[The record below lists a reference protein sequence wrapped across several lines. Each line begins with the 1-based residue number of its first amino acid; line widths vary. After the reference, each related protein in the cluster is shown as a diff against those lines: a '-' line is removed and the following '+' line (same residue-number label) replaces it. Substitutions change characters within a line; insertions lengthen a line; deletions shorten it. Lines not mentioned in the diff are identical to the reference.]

1 MASDDESARNVSTE
15 WAFVS
20 NHIDGS
26 DADSDGNF
34 RYDTML
40 CFSKHGTLALTFHA
54 RFMSGIVCAKC
65 FQFLK
70 PGSYAIHSAK
80 CDKDPAPSATDIK
93 KWADTDS
100 KWANLRRNYS
110 NQFSDK
116 TVIKQAIR
124 NGVGAYVVHPRFY
137 LGKTS
142 STMKIKA
149 MCITDGCVHVCAF
162 NALQRHIKKAHMS
175 VDYLLYNMDIVV
187 APTVNDVEDDDDG
200 VEREESAGNTEDD
213 CDEEAVTGK
222 RIVGGE
228 CEEDGTEDDN
238 NTIGK
243 LAEEEEE
250 ESKKEEEKLAAE
262 ETPAYSQDEECETF
276 VKEDGPSDDDTAE
289 ENHEKDVGQGGKGK
303 KKPGANQNNPAPVRK
318 SARKRRAPAR
328 Y

>member
-1 MASDDESARNVSTE
+1 MASDDETARNVSNE
-15 WAFVS
+15 WAFVT
-20 NHIDGS
+20 NHIEDS

-80 CDKDPAPSATDIK
+80 CDKDPAPSAKAIK
-93 KWADTDS
+93 DWSDTDS

-149 MCITDGCVHVCAF
+149 MCITDGCTHVCAF

-175 VDYLLYNMDIVV
+175 VDYLLYNMEIVE
-187 APTVNDVEDDDDG
+187 APTVNEVEDDDDG
-200 VEREESAGNTEDD
+200 VEREESVGNTEDD
-213 CDEEAVTGK
+213 GDEEAVA
-222 RIVGGE
+222 GGE
-228 CEEDGTEDDN
+228 KEEDEDEEDGMVDDN
-238 NTIGK
+238 NAIGEV
-243 LAEEEEE
+243 AAEEEE
-250 ESKKEEEKLAAE
+250 ESKKEEERLAAE
-262 ETPAYSQDEECETF
+262 ETPAYSQDAECETF
-276 VKEDGPSDDDTAE
+276 VKEDGPSDDDTDE
-289 ENHEKDVGQGGKGK
+289 EKHEKEVGQGGKGNN
-303 KKPGANQNNPAPVRK
+303 KPGANQNNPAPVRK

>member
-1 MASDDESARNVSTE
+1 MASDDESARNVSNE

-20 NHIDGS
+20 NHMDGS

-34 RYDTML
+34 RFDTML

-80 CDKDPAPSATDIK
+80 CDKDPAPSKTDIK

-110 NQFSDK
+110 DQWSDK

-162 NALQRHIKKAHMS
+162 NALQRHIKKAHRH
-175 VDYLLYNMDIVV
+175 VNYLLYNVDIVE
-187 APTVNDVEDDDDG
+187 APTFNDVDDDDDG
-200 VEREESAGNTEDD
+200 VERGEAGNTQDD
-213 CDEEAVTGK
+213 HDEEAAAGK
-222 RIVGGE
+222 EIE
-228 CEEDGTEDDN
+228 PDESEEDGAVNDN
-238 NTIGK
+238 NATGK
-243 LAEEEEE
+243 VMTEEEE
-250 ESKKEEEKLAAE
+250 ESKKGEEKLAAE
-262 ETPAYSQDEECETF
+262 EKPAYSQDAECETF

-289 ENHEKDVGQGGKGK
+289 DNEEKEVGQGGKRHN
-303 KKPGANQNNPAPVRK
+303 KPGANKKKPAPVRK

>member
-1 MASDDESARNVSTE
+1 MSNE

-20 NHIDGS
+20 NHIEGS

-70 PGSYAIHSAK
+70 PGSYAIHCAK

-93 KWADTDS
+93 KWSDTDS
-100 KWANLRRNYS
+100 KWAGLKLNYS
-110 NQFSDK
+110 PQFSDK
-116 TVIKQAIR
+116 TVIKMALR

-149 MCITDGCVHVCAF
+149 MCITDGCTHVCAF

-175 VDYLLYNMDIVV
+175 ADYLLYNIEIVD
-187 APTVNDVEDDDDG
+187 APTVNDVEDDEDG
-200 VEREESAGNTEDD
+200 IEIERSVGNTEDD
-213 CDEEAVTGK
+213 GEEKSVK
-222 RIVGGE
+222 SIEKGGDD
-228 CEEDGTEDDN
+228 EEDGMGGD
-238 NTIGK
+238 GK
-243 LAEEEEE
+243 VAAGEEEEGG
-250 ESKKEEEKLAAE
+250 KKEDEKLAAK
-262 ETPAYSQDEECETF
+262 ETPGYSQDAECETF
-276 VKEDGPSDDDTAE
+276 VKDDGPSDDDTAE
-289 ENHEKDVGQGGKGK
+289 EEEEKKVKQGNKGETKPGGKL
-303 KKPGANQNNPAPVRK
+303 NDPAPVRK
-318 SARKRRAPAR
+318 SARKRRAPTR